1 MKIVVVT
8 VLVVVLLLAG
18 LPLPAAMA
26 GMGACEQCHEPT
38 VFLLGC
44 LAVLVSLWLALPLAM
59 GMAIGRRVLAPSLLV
74 ASGLDRP
81 PQLT

>member
-1 MKIVVVT
+1 VKIVVVT

-26 GMGACEQCHEPT
+26 GMGACEQCDEPT

-44 LAVLVSLWLALPLAM
+44 LAVLVSLSFALPLAR
-59 GMAIGRRVLAPSLLV
+59 GLAIGRRVVDPTLLV
-74 ASGLDRP
+74 ASRLDRP
-81 PQLT
+81 PQSA